1 MEATTVAQ
9 AGVQPGDTSKVRIL
23 ADRISKL
30 RNLRLLGDLIAD
42 LESLGT
48 VNPVALG
55 RHRQAHERLAREL
68 GL

>member
-1 MEATTVAQ
+1 MDATTVAP
-9 AGVQPGDTSKVRIL
+9 AGVQPGDTSKVRLL

-30 RNLRLLGDLIAD
+30 RNLRLLGELITD

-48 VNPVALG
+48 VNPVALA
-55 RHRQAHERLAREL
+55 RHRQAHARIAREL